1 MALSVLFIGYGAI
14 SRYAIEKLAADER
27 VAVRWVV
34 DLPGAADSAKIPG
47 NPEVLHS
54 VDDLAERPDIAV
66 EAAGHAAL
74 RIHGVKLLKK
84 GIPLIAA
91 SVGALSDPALLAEL
105 EAAAI
110 EGRTRVD
117 LLPGAIG
124 AVDALAAAREGGLTK
139 VLYTGRKPPMA
150 WTGTPAEEKFD
161 LPNLKTATVIFE
173 GSSRDAARLYPKN
186 ANVAATLALAGL
198 GLDETRVQLIADPAA
213 PGNVHEIAVEGAFG
227 KFDVRMEGKPLPDNP
242 KSSSLTAMSVV
253 RAVRN
258 RVRPVS
264 M

>member
-14 SRYAIEKLAADER
+14 SRYAIAKLAQDDR
-27 VAVRWVV
+27 VKVRWVV
-34 DLPGAADSAKIPG
+34 DLPGAADHATIPG
-47 NPEVLHS
+47 APRVLHS
-54 VDDLAERPDIAV
+54 IDELDERPDIAV

-74 RIHGVKLLKK
+74 RAHGVKLLQL

-105 EAAAI
+105 EAAATD
-110 EGRTRVD
+110 GKTRVE

-124 AVDALAAAREGGLTK
+124 AVDALAAAKEGGLTQ

-150 WTGTPAEEKFD
+150 WTGTPAEEKHD
-161 LPNLKTATVIFE
+161 LANMKVATVFFE
-173 GSSRDAARLYPKN
+173 GSARDAARLYPKN

-198 GLDETRVQLIADPAA
+198 GLDETQVRLVADPAA
-213 PGNVHEIAVEGAFG
+213 PGNVHEIAVQGAFG
-227 KFDVRMEGKPLPDNP
+227 KFEIRMEGKPLPDNP

-258 RVRPVS
+258 KVRPIA